1 VPRPTPLWRARPLP
15 LALAGLLLSPAARAV
30 SLDEALRAA
39 EQHSSSLQL
48 ADEEVEKARAMRAEA
63 WALLSPKVVADASYT
78 INDKEIVVDFTSI
91 IPDEYKTALGIDAD
105 PITLQRKTV
114 WAADATVKQPIFDAA
129 SLPLLRGAY
138 LNVDANQEKAR
149 SARQQVRAGA
159 AKAWYGLAVA
169 TNAEALAS
177 KALDSAKAHG
187 ELVDKQVALGLAPE
201 RARLQA
207 ALAMARA
214 ERDVASAHEA
224 VVTAGQAFTTLTG
237 LPAEGDF
244 TLPDGPMA
252 VPTSLDDAL
261 EKARQSQPQI
271 RATAT
276 DARTA
281 DLAVT
286 AKTLG
291 WLPTVDGRFTWAYSQ
306 NTGFSDDP
314 TLWMVVL
321 SAQWILWDG
330 GARLAETRQ
339 ASHVARQANLLAQ
352 QAVDDTETGV
362 RTAWERYQRASLA
375 CTSAQREQAL
385 ASENLRLADLALST
399 GGATVLEV
407 DDARL
412 GVLAADL
419 SALQER
425 ANRDLAAIDLNVAMG
440 SF

>member
-1 VPRPTPLWRARPLP
+1 MPPSTPPWRARRLL
-15 LALAGLLLSPAARAV
+15 LALAGLLLSPAAGAV
-30 SLDEALRAA
+30 SLDEALSAA
-39 EQHSSSLQL
+39 EQHSSALQL
-48 ADEEVEKARAMRAEA
+48 ANEEVEKAKAQRAQA
-63 WALLSPKVVADASYT
+63 WALLSPKVVADGSYT
-78 INDKEIVVDFTSI
+78 INDKEIVLDFTDI
-91 IPDEYKTALGIDAD
+91 IPDEYKSALGIESD

-138 LNVDANQEKAR
+138 LNVDSYEEKSR
-149 SARQQVRAGA
+149 SARQQIRAGA

-169 TNAEALAS
+169 TSAEALAG

-187 ELVDKQVALGLAPE
+187 ALVDKQVDLGLAPE

-207 ALAMARA
+207 ALAVARA
-214 ERDVASAHEA
+214 ERDLASAHEA
-224 VVTAGQAFTTLTG
+224 VITAGQAFTTLTG
-237 LPAEGDF
+237 LPAVGEF
-244 TLPDGPMA
+244 SLPDDPPG
-252 VPTSLDDAL
+252 VPASLDVAL

-271 RATAT
+271 TATAT

-286 AKTLG
+286 AKQLG

-314 TLWMVVL
+314 TIWMVVV

-330 GARLAETRQ
+330 GARLAETRL
-339 ASHVARQANLLAQ
+339 ASHVARQANLLAR
-352 QAVDDTETGV
+352 QAVDDTETSV
-362 RTAWERYQRASLA
+362 HTAWERYQRASA
-375 CTSAQREQAL
+375 AYTSAQREQAL
-385 ASENLRLADLALST
+385 ANENLRLADLALST

-412 GVLAADL
+412 GVLAADI